1 METMNMQFNYQ
12 QRDPS
17 RGYKGIVV
25 VVAAHL
31 LIGWGLISGMG
42 VRFTPLNKPP
52 PAVPVWVEIPLLP
65 PPKPVQQIK
74 PPEAQTPQP
83 ETFVPEPEIVPLET
97 TAVAFEYT
105 PEPPQTLPS
114 VAESSSAPTTGS
126 TGTSDIQVACP
137 VQRAPVMPRKARQD
151 GLTGLVRA
159 QVLIQNG
166 QVRNVTILSGPRIFH
181 QAVIDAMLQY
191 RCTNAGGG
199 DLTAVQE
206 FNFRLE

>member
-17 RGYKGIVV
+17 RRYKGIVV

-114 VAESSSAPTTGS
+114 VAESSAAPTTGS

-137 VQRAPVMPRKARQD
+137 
-151 GLTGLVRA
+151 VRA